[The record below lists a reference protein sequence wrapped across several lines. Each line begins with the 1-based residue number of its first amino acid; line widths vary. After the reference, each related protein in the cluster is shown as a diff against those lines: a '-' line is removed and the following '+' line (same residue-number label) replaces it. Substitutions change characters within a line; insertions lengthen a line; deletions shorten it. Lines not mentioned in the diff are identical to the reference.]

1 MHRQCGDIDVYIGKE
16 EQPIANNILLRHGA
30 EAEGETSDKHAS
42 YSFHGVH
49 IENHRIILR
58 INNPAGNR
66 YFQRL
71 IQEWYPQHAETR
83 EIHEYPVSLPPVTFN
98 ALYIFM
104 HAFVHFLNSGIG
116 LRQVCD
122 WTRLLATRHEDI
134 DKLLL
139 EKYFRKVG
147 LLRAAKA
154 FGYIAVHYL
163 GLPEDNL
170 PFSVKGMERAGEI
183 LLDVPN
189 QKCMLIDAG
198 ENMYGKSITEYIN
211 NLGYTNI
218 DYLVATHPHADHIGS
233 MAYVVKH
240 NNIGEI
246 YMPKVTTTT
255 KTYENLLTAIAD
267 KGLKVKSAKAG
278 MNIIDDNDFSINI
291 LAPVTIDEDNLNNCS
306 VILKITYKNDSFLFL
321 GDAEKKELETV
332 TADMSAEVLKVG
344 HHGSRTSIKAV
355 VFISYF

>member
-1 MHRQCGDIDVYIGKE
+1 MYNKTQNCEVLKIKINSKLILKLTALFAVICLALCSCSININVNGSDSESKTTVSEIGT
-16 EQPIANNILLRHGA
+16 L
-30 EAEGETSDKHAS
+30 S
-42 YSFHGVH
+42 
-49 IENHRIILR
+49 
-58 INNPAGNR
+58 
-66 YFQRL
+66 
-71 IQEWYPQHAETR
+71 
-83 EIHEYPVSLPPVTFN
+83 
-98 ALYIFM
+98 
-104 HAFVHFLNSGIG
+104 
-116 LRQVCD
+116 
-122 WTRLLATRHEDI
+122 
-134 DKLLL
+134 
-139 EKYFRKVG
+139 
-147 LLRAAKA
+147 
-154 FGYIAVHYL
+154 VHYL
-163 GLPEDNL
+163 DIGQGDSIFIEL
-170 PFSVKGMERAGEI
+170 
-183 LLDVPN
+183 PN

-278 MNIIDDNDFSINI
+278 MNIINDNDFSINI

-306 VILKITYKNDSFLFL
+306 VILKIT
-321 GDAEKKELETV
+321 V

-344 HHGSRTSIKAV
+344 HHGSRTSTTKALLEKVNPKYAVISLGKDNSYGHPHKSTLKLLDEFGVETYRTDENGTVVISTEGSGVTIKTGQT
-355 VFISYF
+355 SMKRDE

>member
-1 MHRQCGDIDVYIGKE
+1 MYNKTQNCEVLKIKINSKLILKLTALFAVICLALCSCSININVNGSDSESKTTVSEIGT
-16 EQPIANNILLRHGA
+16 L
-30 EAEGETSDKHAS
+30 S
-42 YSFHGVH
+42 
-49 IENHRIILR
+49 
-58 INNPAGNR
+58 
-66 YFQRL
+66 
-71 IQEWYPQHAETR
+71 
-83 EIHEYPVSLPPVTFN
+83 
-98 ALYIFM
+98 
-104 HAFVHFLNSGIG
+104 
-116 LRQVCD
+116 
-122 WTRLLATRHEDI
+122 
-134 DKLLL
+134 
-139 EKYFRKVG
+139 
-147 LLRAAKA
+147 
-154 FGYIAVHYL
+154 VHYL
-163 GLPEDNL
+163 
-170 PFSVKGMERAGEI
+170 
-183 LLDVPN
+183 DVGQGDSIFIELPN

-211 NLGYTNI
+211 NLGYTRI

-240 NNIGEI
+240 NDIGEI

-321 GDAEKKELETV
+321 GDAEKKELEAV

-344 HHGSRTSIKAV
+344 HHGSRTSTTKALLEKVNPKYAVISLGKDNSYGHPHKSTLKLLDEFGVETYRTDENGTVVISTEGSGVTIKTGQT
-355 VFISYF
+355 SMKRDE